1 MMDFKYLNDRY
12 MKGKAKV
19 TAFLEETHKLV
30 SHDALIMGH
39 STIVE
44 MQGSLGPSG
53 LLGVTW

>member
-1 MMDFKYLNDRY
+1 MMDYKYLNDRY

-19 TAFLEETHKLV
+19 MECLEEKHKLL

-44 MQGSLGPSG
+44 MQGKLGPSG
-53 LLGVTW
+53 FLGVTW